1 MNVFLLSNALSFFS
15 PFSAQSQSLRIP
27 SAVCVLRASFTGGDA
42 SLLLKPIDSIKSK
55 EYVGKVV
62 STRQKSL
69 LIRIDEDT
77 TDMFTGSFTNSDWVM
92 WQGYWGLDTARSL
105 ESKIAVFVDMAQ
117 WLENYN
123 ITLRADFNNIDASPP
138 LKDARRTDTGLGA
151 RRSYFGAE
159 CCTKKLSVNDNTLV
173 ICLVRTS
180 YLSEESA
187 YEGSTNC
194 NFSSN
199 RFKK

>member
-1 MNVFLLSNALSFFS
+1 MTSVLSLTLSFFVQHSAPKYDLRS
-15 PFSAQSQSLRIP
+15 PSPVS
-27 SAVCVLRASFTGGDA
+27 VLRASFSGGDA
-42 SLLLKPIDSIKSK
+42 SILLKPVSVNATQIMSK

-123 ITLRADFNNIDASPP
+123 ITLRADFNNIPDWKAWHEASF
-138 LKDARRTDTGLGA
+138 R
-151 RRSYFGAE
+151 Y
-159 CCTKKLSVNDNTLV
+159 
-173 ICLVRTS
+173 
-180 YLSEESA
+180 
-187 YEGSTNC
+187 
-194 NFSSN
+194 
-199 RFKK
+199 